1 MKSIEVKIKEK
12 DKGVKK
18 LSLLNLREEV
28 VNFLYK
34 DTVANSTK
42 ADLQFFVLLY
52 FVAIKIGNETFL
64 EKILDEGIPKFNKLN
79 KAFSNKKGYL
89 RAREY
94 SKMVEEHGLS
104 ELFEN
109 DIFFVLIET
118 ILNIEEIQKRY
129 APFLKKHSEIE
140 QAIKRIGAKYSKKL
154 STSFNAFQSSR
165 IQDDRYDE
173 NGNYHDL
180 SKSVYRTVRMRNSR
194 NLDLNLQKYTSVKEI
209 TSKSPVDLTFLQHI
223 DPQIIFDLWDKYHV
237 AEYARTIAG
246 DVFGQLRNHVDLNVN
261 LGDLVNAW
269 LIYKLIPGK
278 NRSEKNKAK
287 QEFETSKRKNGQVLD
302 DLTLRLVD
310 SVLKANDRLEKEID
324 ESRTK
329 IRELSTKGIVMQDKE
344 AIKKLTARV
353 EQLENLSV
361 EAKLIDDKKKDVS
374 TEK

>member
-1 MKSIEVKIKEK
+1 MKSIKVKIKEK
-12 DKGVKK
+12 DKGSKD

-52 FVAIKIGNETFL
+52 FVAIKIDNKTFL
-64 EKILDEGIPKFNKLN
+64 EKILDEGIPKFNNLN
-79 KAFSNKKGYL
+79 KAFANKKGYL

-94 SKMVEEHGLS
+94 KKMVEEHGLS

-109 DIFFVLIET
+109 DTFFVLVET
-118 ILNIEEIQKRY
+118 ILNIDEIENRY
-129 APFLKKHSEIE
+129 ASFLKKHPEVERVIKTIE
-140 QAIKRIGAKYSKKL
+140 TKYAKQLSVIFDNFQA
-154 STSFNAFQSSR
+154 SR
-165 IQDDRYDE
+165 IQDDRYDD

-194 NLDLNLQKYTSVKEI
+194 NLDLNLQKYTSVREI
-209 TSKSPVDLTFLQHI
+209 TSRSPVDLTFLQHV

-246 DVFGQLRNHVDLNVN
+246 EAFGQIRNRVDLNVN

-278 NRSEKNKAK
+278 SRAEKNKAK
-287 QEFETSKRKNGQVLD
+287 KEFETSKRQNGQVLD
-302 DLTLRLVD
+302 DLALQLVD
-310 SVLKANDRLEKEID
+310 SVLKANERLEEEVED
-324 ESRTK
+324 SRTK
-329 IRELSTKGIVMQDKE
+329 IRELSSKGIAMQDKE
-344 AIKKLTARV
+344 AIKKLTVRV
-353 EQLENLSV
+353 AQLENLSV
-361 EAKLIDDKKKDVS
+361 EAKLIDDTKQRPR
-374 TEK
+374 E